1 MKIFNSILVVLVLA
15 SASAMAQ
22 SQNTLSISMQEA
34 QNLGLQNRFDIKA
47 MRYDLDLADKKIQE
61 QKNNLLPD
69 IKATANIHYSPKIQ
83 ATFIPPG
90 FAGMTEGRLLAL
102 GAKSTSIFAL
112 ELHQPLYNAT
122 LNTNIKLAKSSKLIE
137 EQQVHLQEIE
147 IKKQISYSYLNVLLR
162 QLQHDLAKE
171 EEHRFETYAKLAEG
185 KHKNGT
191 LVENDLLR
199 AKLDYENAQ
208 QQTQIS
214 KQNYDYSL
222 QTLRYQLNVTDSTQL
237 ILTDKLGTMSVT
249 EAVVPDY
256 SAAEKRVE
264 SQILRLEEKQNI
276 LQSQKQHQMVLPT
289 LSFVANYSAQYLNG
303 SFNYDYTMGKWWS
316 SFSGIGLQLS
326 VPLTGQFTNRNHLQQ
341 ISLESQKIRARQE
354 HQKQTSIHEIEQASS
369 ELTNASK
376 NFGNAQKNYELA
388 KQIFENQQQQ
398 LQLGAFSYEKILNT
412 ESTVTNTEESYVLA
426 CYNYL
431 VARLNYTIAVG
442 QL

>member
-1 MKIFNSILVVLVLA
+1 MKIFNSITFLLVLA
-15 SASAMAQ
+15 ASIGAH
-22 SQNTLSISMQEA
+22 SQNTLSLSMQEA
-34 QNLGLQNRFDIKA
+34 QNLGLQNRYDVKA
-47 MRYDLDLADKKIQE
+47 MRYDLELADKKIQE

-69 IKATANIHYSPKIQ
+69 LKATGNIHYSPKIQ

-90 FAGMTEGRLLAL
+90 FVGMTEGRLVAL

-112 ELHQPLYNAT
+112 ELHQPLYNPS
-122 LNTNIKLAKSSKLIE
+122 LNTNIQLAQSSKLID

-171 EEHRFETYAKLAEG
+171 EERRFETYAKLAEG

-191 LVENDLLR
+191 LVDNDFLR

-222 QTLRYQLNVTDSTQL
+222 QTLRYQLNVTDSTTL
-237 ILTDKLGTMSVT
+237 VLTDKLGVVSVT
-249 EAVVPDY
+249 DVVAPDY
-256 SAAEKRVE
+256 AAADKRIE
-264 SQILRLEEKQNI
+264 YQILSLEEKHNI
-276 LQSQKQHQMVLPT
+276 LQGKKQRQMVLPT
-289 LSFVANYSAQYLNG
+289 LSFVANYSAQYLNAE
-303 SFNYDYTMGKWWS
+303 FNYDYTMGKWWS

-341 ISLESQKIRARQE
+341 ISLESQKIRAKQE
-354 HQKQTSIHEIEQASS
+354 HQKQTTIHEIEQASS
-369 ELTNASK
+369 ELANAAK

-388 KQIFENQQQQ
+388 KQIFQNQQQQ
-398 LQLGAFSYEKILNT
+398 LQLGSFSYEKILNT
-412 ESTVTNTEESYVLA
+412 ESTVTNTEENYVLA

-431 VARLNYTIAVG
+431 VARLNYTVAVG